1 MDESLNAVSQK
12 DRNDIE
18 NELFKDT
25 SKTYVY
31 IFCCEVYFFKY
42 IKTQGISLCYSAR
55 IEMKNILITAWAILS
70 WSLIRVILQ

>member
-1 MDESLNAVSQK
+1 MDESLNAASQK

-31 IFCCEVYFFKY
+31 IFC
-42 IKTQGISLCYSAR
+42 
-55 IEMKNILITAWAILS
+55 
-70 WSLIRVILQ
+70 

>member
-31 IFCCEVYFFKY
+31 IFVEKSTF
-42 IKTQGISLCYSAR
+42 L
-55 IEMKNILITAWAILS
+55 NI
-70 WSLIRVILQ
+70 